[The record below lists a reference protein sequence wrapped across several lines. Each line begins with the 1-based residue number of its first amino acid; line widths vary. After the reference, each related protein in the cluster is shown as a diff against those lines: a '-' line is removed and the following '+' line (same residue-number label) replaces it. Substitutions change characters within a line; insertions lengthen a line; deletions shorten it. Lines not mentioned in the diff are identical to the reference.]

1 MTGFIGALIAAL
13 YAMLIQNLVFTAAY
27 GVSESIKIAKR
38 PKHLLMCTLSVAF
51 FSISTA
57 ALCHLL
63 DRIDAISQ
71 LSAILHFALY
81 VLVLSAVYLLAGF
94 ICVHLLK
101 ANKKFMNSLG
111 MCAFNSLVLSVPML
125 NFKANYT
132 MPEAIGNGFGAALA
146 FLIAVLLI
154 NAGIRHIAS
163 NKNIPE
169 VFRGTPVLIIYV
181 ALLSLAFSCFS
192 GESLFV

>member
-1 MTGFIGALIAAL
+1 MTGFTAGLTAAL

-27 GVSESIKIAKR
+27 GESESIKIAKR
-38 PKHLLMCTLSVAF
+38 PKHLLMCTASVAF
-51 FSISTA
+51 FSVSTA
-57 ALCHLL
+57 VLCHLL
-63 DRIDAISQ
+63 DMAQAVSQ

-81 VLVLSAVYLLAGF
+81 VLVLSAIYLLSGF
-94 ICVHLLK
+94 FCVHVLK

-111 MCAFNSLVLSVPML
+111 MCAFNSLVLAVPML
-125 NFKANYT
+125 NFKANYS
-132 MPEAIGNGFGAALA
+132 MLEAIGNGFGAALA

-181 ALLSLAFSCFS
+181 ALLSLAFSCLS

>member
-1 MTGFIGALIAAL
+1 MTGFISVLITAL

-38 PKHLLMCTLSVAF
+38 PKHLVMCTLSVMF
-51 FSISTA
+51 YSVTTA
-57 ALCHLL
+57 VVCRAL
-63 DRIDAISQ
+63 DKIKAVTE

-81 VLVLSAVYLLAGF
+81 VLVLSAIYLITGF
-94 ICVHLLK
+94 ICVKGLK

-111 MCAFNSLVLSVPML
+111 MCAFNSLVLAVPML
-125 NFKANYT
+125 NFKANYNMLET
-132 MPEAIGNGFGAALA
+132 VGNGIGAGLA
-146 FLIAVLLI
+146 FLLAVLLI

-169 VFRGTPVLIIYV
+169 FFRGTPALLIYV
-181 ALLSLAFSCFS
+181 ALLSLAFSCLS